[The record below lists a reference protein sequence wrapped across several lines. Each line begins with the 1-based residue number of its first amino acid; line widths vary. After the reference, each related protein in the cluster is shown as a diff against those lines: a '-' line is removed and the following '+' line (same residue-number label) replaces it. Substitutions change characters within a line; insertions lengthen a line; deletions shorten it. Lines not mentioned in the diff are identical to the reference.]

1 MRVEKLKN
9 HDLLNLKHEKQI
21 EEFNKMYIYM
31 NYSIHIMTSSSFLV
45 TKKSFIQRLSG
56 DTKQNC
62 KTTEISSLLTTA
74 NAKILFK

>member
-31 NYSIHIMTSSSFLV
+31 NYSMHIMTSSSFLV
-45 TKKSFIQRLSG
+45 TKKEFYPTAKWRHK
-56 DTKQNC
+56 TKLQDN
-62 KTTEISSLLTTA
+62 
-74 NAKILFK
+74 